1 MSKARDYTEEA
12 TRFSRQWWLDVGRG
26 LLWIGVVTVL
36 IWVYADMQHT
46 DTEQMTAT
54 VVLTTGG
61 SKSMVILSKP
71 DIQITFKVRGS
82 RSDLERFKEKYAEA
96 KLVITF
102 DVSIDYKPGK
112 NLAIPTLGIV
122 RGALDLEKLGLEV
135 VSVWPDTIK
144 GVHMARLVVKELP
157 VVLAYTGATI
167 VGKPKIVPENA
178 KIRVTETAWTEIL
191 KALPKPVIKTENL
204 DLQQAQPG
212 GTVQQ
217 DLKLVAS
224 VAGERVS
231 LITETVNVTVKV
243 AQHTDTKKLT
253 VSVFILAPP
262 EWAEADND
270 TWEKY
275 ILVRKDKLEWRPTIT
290 VTGTKAD
297 LEKLEELKKEVQAY
311 IVVNEGHKRHIET
324 WDTGEVQIRFPQGLR
339 LKLVGEKLEVSFN
352 MKARGAVPAPP

>member
-12 TRFSRQWWLDVGRG
+12 TRFSRQWWMGVGRG

-46 DTEQMTAT
+46 VKEQMTAT

-102 DVSIDYKPGK
+102 DVSRDYKPGK
-112 NLAIPTLGIV
+112 NLAIPTLGMV
-122 RGALDLEKLGLEV
+122 REALDLEKLGLEV
-135 VSVWPDTIK
+135 IEVWPDAIK
-144 GVHMARLVVKELP
+144 GVHMERLVLKELP
-157 VVLAYTGATI
+157 VALAYTGATLAE
-167 VGKPKIVPENA
+167 KPKIIPEKA
-178 KIRVTETAWTEIL
+178 KIRVTEPAWTEIL

-231 LITETVNVTVKV
+231 LVTETVNVTVKV

-253 VSVFILAPP
+253 VSVFILTPP
-262 EWAEADND
+262 GWAEDD

-290 VTGTKAD
+290 LTGTKAD
-297 LEKLEELKKEVQAY
+297 LEKLEEVKKEVQAY
-311 IVVNEGHKRHIET
+311 IVLNEGHKKHIET

-352 MKARGAVPAPP
+352 MKARGTVPAPP